1 MTDSKEAVEDYLHFP
16 FIRLWLT
23 DIIVINRWTQ
33 PAQDIINWI
42 TVEGMTIKE
51 WLGQWNLLMQRH
63 HQLHSNCRVKK
74 RDRLHTVKDTVSQT
88 YG

>member
-1 MTDSKEAVEDYLHFP
+1 MAGNKETVEDYLQFP
-16 FIRLWLT
+16 FMGLSLT
-23 DIIVINRWTQ
+23 DYILIIFLKRWTQ

-63 HQLHSNCRVKK
+63 HQLMK
-74 RDRLHTVKDTVSQT
+74 QT
-88 YG
+88 P